1 MAERDAEGLREPLAP
16 TLRRLLRRAV
26 LDHALSERRRHH
38 VPRVHVGVPG
48 AVEAVYA
55 EQPGEPHDHT
65 LRTDVVAAMARR
77 AGRGD
82 LPAPMVWVTRS
93 GELELQDLDAAW
105 LAAAR
110 AAYAERATPLVF
122 VVANRHGWR
131 DPRSGLTH
139 TWVRLRRR

>member
-1 MAERDAEGLREPLAP
+1 MAAIDAEGLREPLGP
-16 TLRRLLRRAV
+16 TVRRLLRRAV

-48 AVEAVYA
+48 GPEAVYA
-55 EQPGEPHDHT
+55 ERPEEPHDHT

-77 AGRGD
+77 AGAGD
-82 LPAPMVWVTRS
+82 VPAPMVWVTRA
-93 GELELQDLDAAW
+93 GGLELQDLDAAW

-110 AAYAERATPLVF
+110 AAFAEAGLPLVF

-131 DPRSGLTH
+131 DPRSGLAR

>member
-1 MAERDAEGLREPLAP
+1 MAESDAEGLHEPLGP
-16 TLRRLLRRAV
+16 GVRRLLRRAV

-48 AVEAVYA
+48 GPEAVYA

-77 AGRGD
+77 AGAGD
-82 LPAPMVWVTRS
+82 LPAPLVWVTRA
-93 GELELQDLDAAW
+93 GDLELQDLDAEW

-110 AAYAERATPLVF
+110 AAYAEAAMPLVF

-131 DPRSGLTH
+131 DPRSGLTR